1 MEHTLT
7 ATATPQAPLVYT
19 RQEAAELAQVSLPTL
34 DKWIRNNDLPVIRI
48 GRQYRIPAER
58 FKDWL
63 NEQVGKFL

>member
-1 MEHTLT
+1 MQQTYM

-19 RQEAAELAQVSLPTL
+19 RQEAANLAQVSLPTL

-58 FKDWL
+58 FKKWL
-63 NEQVGKFL
+63 NEQVGNIL